1 MKCERFKVILSL
13 TVEQVNQLSGL
24 TALENAFQ
32 AKRGIES
39 HYLEIDVLSS
49 AVADLVEA
57 HLMKYLEE
65 RKELFLLDMDD
76 AQSEDDGGEGDVPTR
91 NPSPEAAP
99 DEEPETLVA
108 VRDASGC
115 PRTAMFDVYYVV
127 DWDGVI
133 LETVETNLY
142 TEALEWRDMMAERLG
157 VDSEKL
163 DVMTAEEYESEWGDG
178 EEEEPETVSN
188 AEEPET
194 LVSVC
199 DASGAV
205 REVTLDEAE
214 EMREA
219 AQGIYEGQPPE
230 PQLIE
235 DRTDAYFRLLGIA
248 DWPETPC
255 TGDYGLSDCLAEPSE
270 ETLDFVNAF
279 FAHEDAS

>member
-1 MKCERFKVILSL
+1 MKREEFKITLSL
-13 TVEQVNQLSGL
+13 SVEQVNQLSGL

-76 AQSEDDGGEGDVPTR
+76 AQSEDDGGEGNVPTR

-108 VRDASGC
+108 VRDASG
-115 PRTAMFDVYYVV
+115 V
-127 DWDGVI
+127 
-133 LETVETNLY
+133 
-142 TEALEWRDMMAERLG
+142 
-157 VDSEKL
+157 
-163 DVMTAEEYESEWGDG
+163 
-178 EEEEPETVSN
+178 
-188 AEEPET
+188 
-194 LVSVC
+194 
-199 DASGAV
+199 V

-219 AQGIYEGQPPE
+219 AQGIYEGRPPE
-230 PQLIE
+230 PLLIE

-270 ETLDFVNAF
+270 ETLDFVDAF

>member
-76 AQSEDDGGEGDVPTR
+76 AQSEDDGGEGDVPTC

-108 VRDASGC
+108 VRDASG
-115 PRTAMFDVYYVV
+115 V
-127 DWDGVI
+127 
-133 LETVETNLY
+133 
-142 TEALEWRDMMAERLG
+142 
-157 VDSEKL
+157 
-163 DVMTAEEYESEWGDG
+163 
-178 EEEEPETVSN
+178 
-188 AEEPET
+188 
-194 LVSVC
+194 
-199 DASGAV
+199 V

-214 EMREA
+214 AMREA
-219 AQGIYEGQPPE
+219 AQGIYEGAPPE
-230 PQLIE
+230 PQIDDNSE
-235 DRTDAYFRLLGIA
+235 VYFALL
-248 DWPETPC
+248 E
-255 TGDYGLSDCLAEPSE
+255 
-270 ETLDFVNAF
+270 
-279 FAHEDAS
+279 ASRV